1 VYNVADWPIQDI
13 VPDIQTNEV
22 LEWMTE
28 LDGFYIPDIS
38 PTVDGTCA
46 NDPTAA
52 AQAATNGWW
61 TCGGYTR
68 VTDITACPDKMTWGV
83 SFDDGPSAYTQTL
96 LNYLSSKSLQATFF
110 VVGSRV
116 IERPEVLIEEYM
128 TGNEISVH
136 TWSHH
141 PLTSLT
147 TQQIVAELG
156 WTRKAIKNVLGIT
169 PTTMRPPYGDID
181 DRVRAISMAMG
192 LTPIIWTRTPS
203 GGVFDTNDWRVAAG
217 EVTGLQSFATF
228 QTILNNATQLDTGF
242 IVLEHDLFEITVDL
256 AVGYTLDS
264 ALTHDPSFTLEPIGK
279 CMNIPATDL
288 YMETTTNKTFP
299 YHNHTYDIDGESTP
313 GNNSTPG
320 IVKIGG
326 KSGSSNAA
334 PIVSIPIFTASW
346 FIALAAFSSFL

>member
-1 VYNVADWPIQDI
+1 
-13 VPDIQTNEV
+13 
-22 LEWMTE
+22 M
-28 LDGFYIPDIS
+28 
-38 PTVDGTCA
+38 
-46 NDPTAA
+46 
-52 AQAATNGWW
+52 
-61 TCGGYTR
+61 
-68 VTDITACPDKMTWGV
+68 GV

-96 LNYLSSKSLQATFF
+96 LNYLSSKNLKATFF

-116 IERPEVLIEEYM
+116 IERPQVLIEEYM
-128 TGNEISVH
+128 SGNEISVH
-136 TWSHH
+136 TWSHR

-156 WTRKAIKNVLGIT
+156 WTRKAIKHAIGVT

-217 EVTGLQSFATF
+217 QVTGLQSYATF

-242 IVLEHDLFEITVDL
+242 IVLQHDLFEITVDL
-256 AVGYTLDS
+256 AVGYTLNS
-264 ALTHDPSFTLEPIGK
+264 ALTHSPSLTLEPIGK
-279 CMNIPATDL
+279 CMKIPTADL
-288 YMETTTNKTFP
+288 YMETTTNQTFP

-326 KSGSSNAA
+326 SNGSGSSNAA
-334 PIVSIPIFTASW
+334 PIVSIPIFTAFW
-346 FIALAAFSSFL
+346 FIALAAFSSFQ